1 MYKSRYVHAMMIAI
15 VVMLISINSSMALAA
30 QAGETP
36 IQAAWLKQRLPAD
49 TLAYKRIPHPLGIF
63 ATPKGNALDP
73 ALRSPVNTENV
84 RKIQQGVLGNVL
96 PLIPD
101 LDDPRIRFLI
111 GQVESPLE
119 LAFFAAP
126 APSVL
131 LAMHVGLDSVEA
143 LEAALAEFAA
153 SDPPLALTAPIDAEG
168 HGQLTGLPAPTFL
181 KFDATSGLL
190 LVQVGPAVTAES
202 FRAVLASLAPG
213 ANSRMAAIEQQ
224 LDQSGQGWFLWIDA
238 EKTLPVAQMFMSP
251 ENLAKLQAT
260 GLDKVR
266 TAGIGWGVAD
276 SKGRL
281 GIVLDVAAEGNRQ
294 FLPFVSN
301 NLDLTS
307 VGQPDAVALLSL
319 PTAEEL
325 ARIESLFLESM
336 EQEDRDEWQKLK
348 DTLKSETGVSIEE
361 LFSALGPELVAI
373 FDAAGDYGAIRLR
386 DQALFEQLMDAL
398 AASSGMA
405 PDTHRVHGK
414 TFYHWSM
421 PGDLAIMDMEAS
433 DQMGPAAEILARQR
447 EHIYWVQDGDFLYV
461 ASVPQP
467 LFDRVSKGAD
477 TRIDLWL
484 KDQQHIDTTSSFLA
498 LTGTSRKLPMRLYHI
513 YIELLQLLADLSE
526 ADIDVWNM
534 PSASQLS
541 LATQGVVGFTV
552 NLGDPYVSATMT
564 FESNPAEALLGSGGG
579 SIAAI
584 GILAAIAIPA
594 YQDYTARAQVMEGYY
609 LAQQAQ
615 DAVATYHATGGEFPP
630 PSIAAAM
637 GEDLTGTYTESIM
650 VMPGSG
656 IIVVNFF
663 AEAIPDGGQLF
674 FEPAVDSQGVIE
686 WVCSG
691 TLPTK
696 HMPEDC
702 RDNEVPEEV
711 HGGA

>member
-1 MYKSRYVHAMMIAI
+1 MHKSRYDHRIIALI
-15 VVMLISINSSMALAA
+15 FVMLISTNGSTALAS

-36 IQAAWLKQRLPAD
+36 IHAAWLNSRLPAD

-63 ATPKGNALDP
+63 GTPKGNALDP
-73 ALRSPVNTENV
+73 ALRSPVNSENV
-84 RKIQQGVLGNVL
+84 RKIQQGVLDNVL

-101 LDDPRIRFLI
+101 LDDARIRFLL
-111 GQVESPLE
+111 GHVESPLE

-131 LAMHVGLDSVEA
+131 LAMRVGLDSVEA
-143 LEAALAEFAA
+143 LEAAIAEFAA
-153 SDPPLALTAPIDAEG
+153 SEPPLSLAAPIDAEG
-168 HGQLTGLPAPTFL
+168 HGQLMGLPAPAFL
-181 KFDATSGLL
+181 KFDASSGLL
-190 LVQVGPAVTAES
+190 LMQIGPGVTAES
-202 FRAVLASLAPG
+202 FRAVLATLIPG
-213 ANSRMAAIEQQ
+213 ANSRMAAIEQR

-276 SKGRL
+276 TKGRL
-281 GIVLDVAAEGNRQ
+281 GIVLDVAPEGNRQ

-301 NLDLTS
+301 NLNLTS
-307 VGQPDAVALLSL
+307 VGKPDAIGVLSL

-336 EQEDRDEWQKLK
+336 AQEDRDEWQKLK
-348 DTLKSETGVSIEE
+348 DNLKAETGVSIEE

-398 AASSGMA
+398 AASSGLA
-405 PDTHRVHGK
+405 PDTHRAHGK

-421 PGDLAIMDMEAS
+421 PGDLAIMDTESAGE
-433 DQMGPAAEILARQR
+433 MGPAAEILMRQR

-477 TRIDLWL
+477 TRIDSWL
-484 KDQQHIDTTSSFLA
+484 KDQQRIDTTNSFLV

-513 YIELLQLLADLSE
+513 YIELLQILADLSE
-526 ADIDVWNM
+526 TDIDVWNM
-534 PSASQLS
+534 PTASQLS

-552 NLGDPYVSATMT
+552 DLGDPYVSATMT
-564 FESNPAEALLGSGGG
+564 FESNPAEVLLGSGGG
-579 SIAAI
+579 AIAAI
-584 GILAAIAIPA
+584 GIIAAIAIPA
-594 YQDYTARAQVMEGYY
+594 YQDYTTRAHVMEGYY

-615 DAVATYHATGGEFPP
+615 DAVATYHATGGDFPP
-630 PSIAAAM
+630 PSVAAAM
-637 GEDLTGTYTESIM
+637 GEGLTGTYTESIE

-656 IIVVNFF
+656 VIVVSFF
-663 AEAIPDGGQLF
+663 ADAIPDGGQLF
-674 FEPAVDSQGVIE
+674 FEPSADSQGVIQ

-691 TLPTK
+691 SLPAE

>member
-1 MYKSRYVHAMMIAI
+1 MYKSRCVYAMMIVV
-15 VVMLISINSSMALAA
+15 VVMLISANSSTALAA
-30 QAGETP
+30 PAGETP
-36 IQAAWLKQRLPAD
+36 IQAAWLTERLPAD
-49 TLAYKRIPHPLGIF
+49 TLAYTRIPHPLGIF

-73 ALRSPVNTENV
+73 ALRSPVNAENV
-84 RKIQQGVLGNVL
+84 RKIQQGILGNVL

-111 GQVESPLE
+111 GHVESPLE

-131 LAMHVGLDSVEA
+131 LAMHVGLDSVAA
-143 LEAALAEFAA
+143 LEAAIAEFAE
-153 SDPPLALTAPIDAEG
+153 SEPPLSLAAPIDAAG
-168 HGQLTGLPAPTFL
+168 HGQLTGLPAPAFL
-181 KFDATSGLL
+181 KFDASSGLL
-190 LVQVGPAVTAES
+190 LMQIGPAVTAES
-202 FRAVLASLAPG
+202 FRAVLATLVPA
-213 ANSRMAAIEQQ
+213 ANSRMTAIEQQ

-238 EKTLPVAQMFMSP
+238 EKTLPVAQMFMTP

-276 SKGRL
+276 AKGRL
-281 GIVLDVAAEGNRQ
+281 GIVLDVAPEGNRQ

-301 NLDLTS
+301 NLNLTS
-307 VGQPDAVALLSL
+307 VGPPDAIGMLSL

-336 EQEDRDEWQKLK
+336 TPEDRDEWQKLK
-348 DTLKSETGVSIEE
+348 DDLKAETGVSVEE
-361 LFSALGPELVAI
+361 LLSALGPELVAI

-386 DQALFEQLMDAL
+386 DPVLFEQLMGAL
-398 AASSGMA
+398 AASSGIA
-405 PDTHRVHGK
+405 PDTHRAHGK

-421 PGDLAIMDMEAS
+421 PGDLAIMDAEAA
-433 DQMGPAAEILARQR
+433 DQMGPASEILMRQR

-467 LFDRVSKGAD
+467 LFDRISKSAD
-477 TRIDLWL
+477 TRIDRWL
-484 KDQQHIDTTSSFLA
+484 KDQQHIDTTSSFLM

-513 YIELLQLLADLSE
+513 YIELLQMLADLSE
-526 ADIDVWNM
+526 TDIDVWNM
-534 PSASQLS
+534 PTADQLS

-564 FESNPAEALLGSGGG
+564 FESNPGEALLGSGGG
-579 SIAAI
+579 TIAVA
-584 GILAAIAIPA
+584 GIVAAIAIPA
-594 YQDYTARAQVMEGYY
+594 YQDYTTRAHVMEGYY
-609 LAQQAQ
+609 LATQAQ
-615 DAVATYHATGGEFPP
+615 DAVATYHATDGEFPP
-630 PSIAAAM
+630 PSVAAAM
-637 GEDLTGTYTESIM
+637 GEGLTGTYTESIK

-656 IIVVNFF
+656 VIVVSFF

-674 FEPAVDSQGVIE
+674 FEPSTDSQGVIE

-691 TLPTK
+691 TLPAN